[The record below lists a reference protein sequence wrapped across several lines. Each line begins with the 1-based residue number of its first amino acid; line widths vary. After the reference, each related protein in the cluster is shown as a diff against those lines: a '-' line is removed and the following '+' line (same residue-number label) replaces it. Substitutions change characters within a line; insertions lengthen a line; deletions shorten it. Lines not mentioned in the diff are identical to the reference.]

1 LLALFLRPAGYG
13 WYGMKRGALFV
24 AGLLVAA
31 LVVASGVAWAASMI
45 CPNWTGDQYVGT
57 DNKDTMTGGMFGC
70 NDEMRAKGGADEVRG
85 RGGADTLSGGP
96 GADAITGGKGKDALA
111 GGEGPDALKGGS
123 ADDSYTFFTESWGND
138 TITDTNSDSDP
149 LTYDSGN
156 VVAFGHPHRVLH
168 TRLTINLT
176 SSPSA
181 PEVRNGALTGTVNWS
196 NNAIDSVSVLST
208 IDDTING
215 NASANSIVARGGAGD
230 SDTINAEEAGRDK
243 ITVLDG
249 AGGDTVDCGGQQQ
262 DLVFADAGD
271 TVKNCF
277 EPRQPTTRSVG
288 GP

>member
-1 LLALFLRPAGYG
+1 
-13 WYGMKRGALFV
+13 MKRGALMV

-31 LVVASGVAWAASMI
+31 LVVASGVAWAASII

-96 GADAITGGKGKDALA
+96 GADAITGGRGKDALT

-123 ADDSYTFFTESWGND
+123 ADDTYTFRIDTWGND
-138 TITDTNSDSDP
+138 TITDTNSDTDP
-149 LTYDSGN
+149 ISGDSGN
-156 VVAFGHPHRVLH
+156 GVAFGHPHRVLN

-196 NNAIDSVSVLST
+196 NNAIDGVSVLST
-208 IDDTING
+208 TDDTING
-215 NASANSIVARGGAGD
+215 NASANTIFSAYGGAVD
-230 SDTINAEEAGRDK
+230 SDTINAGAGRDK

-249 AGGDTVDCGGQQQ
+249 FGGDTVDCSGQQQ

-271 TVKNCF
+271 TVKNCV